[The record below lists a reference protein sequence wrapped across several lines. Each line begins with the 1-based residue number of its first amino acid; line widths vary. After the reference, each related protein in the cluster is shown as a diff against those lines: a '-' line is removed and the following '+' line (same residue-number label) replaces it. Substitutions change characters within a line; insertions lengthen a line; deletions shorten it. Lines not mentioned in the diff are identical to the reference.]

1 MKTDVVIIGGGPAGA
16 TAAMYLKRDGINCII
31 VERESFPRYHIGES
45 MTGECGGILRDL
57 GLGDVMLEAKHPI
70 KHGVKV
76 YGTGGKNS
84 WFVPVMQRDE
94 EWNLKE
100 QFTWQVRRSEFD
112 GMMLD
117 EAVKRGATLVNGQ
130 VTKALMTDDGA
141 VCGVQVR
148 TADGNLM
155 DIHAEMTLDCSGQ
168 STFLANTGVTGPKYL
183 GNYDKQIAIFSQV
196 KNAIRDEGGSRDKHR
211 DNTLIFYKSKY
222 HWAWFIPI
230 DDEITSVGIVVP
242 SAYYIE
248 TRESKADFIKRE
260 LRELN
265 PELSR
270 RVPDLELVEE
280 ARTVVNY
287 SYQVKKFTGR
297 GYICVGDAHRF
308 LDPIFSF
315 GLYVGMKEAQLAA
328 QQVKAYLNGANR
340 DSDNPF
346 REHAEYCER
355 AIDILEDAL
364 DAFWE
369 QPLAF
374 AAFVYER
381 YVPFMIDVF
390 AGRIYERQPSPAAT
404 AFRKLLKRERS
415 YDSEDLYSMPIGSR
429 YHPERAQIWNH
440 DLSSLKLEDGS
451 ELFNYFEE
459 EDMKAM
465 KTAV

>member
-1 MKTDVVIIGGGPAGA
+1 MKTDVVIIGGGPSGT
-16 TAAMYLKRDGINCII
+16 TAAMYLKRYGIDSII
-31 VERESFPRYHIGES
+31 VERDTFPRYHIGES

-57 GLGDVMLEAKHPI
+57 GLEEKMLGVSHPI

-76 YGTGGKNS
+76 FGTGGKNS
-84 WFVPVMQRDE
+84 WFVPVMMRDE

-112 GMMLD
+112 QMMLD
-117 EAVKRGATLVNGQ
+117 EAVARGATLIRGQ
-130 VTKALMTDDGA
+130 VTKALVADDGV

-148 TADGNLM
+148 MEDGSMM
-155 DIHAEMTLDCSGQ
+155 DIDAKMTLDCSGQ
-168 STFLANTGVTGPKYL
+168 STFLANTGITGPKYL

-196 KNAIRDEGGSRDKHR
+196 KNAIRGEGGSRDKHK
-211 DNTLIFYKSKY
+211 DNTLIFYQKKY

-230 DDEITSVGIVVP
+230 DDDVVSVGIVVP
-242 SAYYIE
+242 SAYFVAK
-248 TRESKADFIKRE
+248 RESKSDFIKRE
-260 LRELN
+260 IRELN

-270 RVPDLELVEE
+270 CIPDLELTEE

-287 SYQVKKFTGR
+287 SFQVKKFAGP
-297 GYICVGDAHRF
+297 GYMCVGDAHRF

-315 GLYVGMKEAQLAA
+315 GLYVGMKEASLAA
-328 QQVKAYLNGANR
+328 KATKDYLDGKLTG
-340 DSDNPF
+340 DNPF
-346 REHAEYCER
+346 QEHMIYCEQ

-374 AAFVYER
+374 SAFVYER

-415 YDSEDLYSMPIGSR
+415 YDSEDIYSLPIGSR
-429 YHPERAQIWNH
+429 YHPERAPIWNDTH
-440 DLSSLKLEDGS
+440 SSLVLEDGS

-459 EDMKAM
+459 EDMKVART
-465 KTAV
+465 TA